1 MTYVPR
7 SIYEDNVLVTTA
19 MLAPSGSVRINRYE
33 TTVAIRYGTHFSL
46 TLSYDS
52 LRDLVNAGA
61 DVLDGWYEDQGKAA
75 RDEA

>member
-19 MLAPSGSVRINRYE
+19 TLAPSGSVRIDRYE

-61 DVLDGWYEDQGKAA
+61 DVLDAWFDAQEKSV
-75 RDEA
+75 DE